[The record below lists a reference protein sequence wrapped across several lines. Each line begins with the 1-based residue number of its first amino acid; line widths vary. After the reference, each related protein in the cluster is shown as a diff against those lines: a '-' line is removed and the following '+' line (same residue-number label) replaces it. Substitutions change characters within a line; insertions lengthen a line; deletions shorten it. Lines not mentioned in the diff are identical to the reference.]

1 MLTIRLASTKS
12 GIANLRI
19 LALAVYGDGA
29 GINTHQLYGKPNFY
43 SVDTGMR
50 HTAGNLA
57 EALRDT
63 LECLYG
69 EVRYVSEYDGSEIT
83 FK

>member
-1 MLTIRLASTKS
+1 
-12 GIANLRI
+12 
-19 LALAVYGDGA
+19 
-29 GINTHQLYGKPNFY
+29 
-43 SVDTGMR
+43 VDTGMR

-69 EVRYVSEYDGSEIT
+69 DVKYISEYDGTEIT